1 MSDHNPLVSV
11 IVPNFNHAEFL
22 QQRLDS
28 IYNQTYQL
36 FEVVLLDDCSTDA
49 SLEILKKYQSNEK
62 TAQLIVNEVNSG
74 SPFRQ
79 WQKGLEIANGELIW
93 IAESDDWA
101 EEWFL
106 EKMVNQITSEVG
118 LAYCRSWTY
127 HHETNDLDSWFYA
140 DGLDEK
146 RWKSDFVN
154 NGQHEVENYLIF
166 RNTIPNA
173 SACLFKKELAEFLP
187 AMLEMKYCGDW
198 MFWAN
203 MLAKTDLAFVSEPLN
218 YYRHSQSTTR
228 ATKSNEQEKQRY
240 DEYFR
245 SIELITSLCRY
256 EKTLEINNYNWII
269 DNLYENPSL
278 ISFLFLKKPPLPIS
292 HIDFIKYNLIRAL
305 NSTRHRLKD
314 YFH

>member
-1 MSDHNPLVSV
+1 M
-11 IVPNFNHAEFL
+11 
-22 QQRLDS
+22 
-28 IYNQTYQL
+28 
-36 FEVVLLDDCSTDA
+36 
-49 SLEILKKYQSNEK
+49 
-62 TAQLIVNEVNSG
+62 
-74 SPFRQ
+74 
-79 WQKGLEIANGELIW
+79 
-93 IAESDDWA
+93 
-101 EEWFL
+101 
-106 EKMVNQITSEVG
+106 
-118 LAYCRSWTY
+118 
-127 HHETNDLDSWFYA
+127 
-140 DGLDEK
+140 
-146 RWKSDFVN
+146 
-154 NGQHEVENYLIF
+154 ENYLIF